1 MKTRTIKE
9 LLILL
14 RDYFP
19 KSFEDG
25 RDALCFAI
33 KDMYRNNHTITAYEA
48 KKLHKYIHE
57 HKPEKTYN
65 KAYFFEEGKLAP
77 RMKFLDKLIYEL

>member
-1 MKTRTIKE
+1 MKTRPIKE

-19 KSFEDG
+19 KSHADG

-33 KDMYRNNHTITAYEA
+33 HDLWKDHKIISYNEA
-48 KKLHKYIHE
+48 KKLDRHIHA
-57 HKPEKTYN
+57 HRPNPNSKA
-65 KAYFFEEGKLAP
+65 AYFFPLGELTP
-77 RMKFLDKLIYEL
+77 RMKFLNKLISEL